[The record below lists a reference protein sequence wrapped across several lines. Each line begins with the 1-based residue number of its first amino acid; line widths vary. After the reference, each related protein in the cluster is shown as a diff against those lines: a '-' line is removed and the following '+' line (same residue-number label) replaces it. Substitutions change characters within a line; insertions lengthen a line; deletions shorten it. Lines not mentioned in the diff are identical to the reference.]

1 MRRNAYDDAES
12 VISSIK
18 RDEQKNFRKIALKKF
33 RVIWSSN

>member
-18 RDEQKNFRKIALKKF
+18 RDEQKNFRKIALE
-33 RVIWSSN
+33 IE